1 MRARVCMLVVS
12 WIIGIFAG
20 VFQAV
25 PMLLGACGLSMLAIA
40 YYMRLRTQFFI
51 AVIALTYI
59 GFLYAASAVQARATV
74 CQGETASYARLDHAY
89 SIAFNEAR
97 YVFKRNDGC
106 SILVYT
112 DRFPLLVHG
121 TEAHITGS
129 QTIASQFLQDDGID
143 LVAQHVDL
151 MVVRNGSSVVDSMRV
166 KGIETLSRYLSE
178 PDASISIG
186 MLLGDRGTISNDI
199 QDEFRASGISH
210 VLSISGLHVSILV
223 GMLALFLQVL
233 PLSPVVRVGS
243 MITVLWIYIAS
254 IGSPLSAVRAG
265 VFWTLYALAYRARAL
280 IGAPTILI
288 MVLALLM
295 TFDPR
300 AILSPGF
307 QLSMMAVT
315 GIFLMTRLVS
325 FRSHPISSLFFV
337 SLGATM
343 GTLPLVVYYFGG
355 VPTLSIFVNILI
367 VPITPALLVSILLV
381 LAGSIVS
388 PLAAL
393 IFSYI
398 VHVLILWTVGITSS
412 VQHIPYAYID
422 HLALPGWGVFVY
434 YALVVFGVFLFMQY
448 RKMRLREL
456 WV

>member
-1 MRARVCMLVVS
+1 MRARVCILVSS
-12 WIIGIFAG
+12 WIVGIFAG

-25 PMLLGACGLSMLAIA
+25 PVLIGACALTMLAVA
-40 YYMRLRTQFFI
+40 YYMRLRAQFFI
-51 AVIALTYI
+51 AVVLLTYL
-59 GFLYAASAVQARATV
+59 GFLYGASAVQVRASV
-74 CQGETASYARLDHAY
+74 CQGETASDATLERAY
-89 SIAFNEAR
+89 SIAFNQAR

-121 TEAHITGS
+121 TQARITGS
-129 QTIASQFLQDDGID
+129 QNIASEFLQADGID
-143 LVAQHVDL
+143 LVAQHVSL
-151 MVVRNGSSVVDSMRV
+151 AILHNGTSVIDTLRI

-178 PDASISIG
+178 PDAAISIG
-186 MLLGDRGTISNDI
+186 MLLGDRGTISSEV

-223 GMLALFLQVL
+223 GMLALLLQLV
-233 PLSPVVRVGS
+233 PLSPIIRMGI
-243 MITVLWIYIAS
+243 MISVLWIYIAS
-254 IGSPLSAVRAG
+254 IGAPLSAVRAG
-265 VFWTLYALAYRARAL
+265 VFWTLYALAYRARVL

-288 MVLALLM
+288 LVLAILM

-307 QLSMMAVT
+307 QLSMAAVT
-315 GIFLMTRLVS
+315 GIFLITRIVP
-325 FRSHPISSLFFV
+325 FRSHMISSLFFV
-337 SLGATM
+337 SLGATI

-367 VPITPALLVSILLV
+367 VPITPALLVAILLL
-381 LAGSIVS
+381 LAGSVFS

-422 HLALPGWGVFVY
+422 HLTLPGWGVFAY
-434 YALVVFGVFLFMQY
+434 YVVLVFGVFIFMQH
-448 RKMRLREL
+448 RRMRLREL
-456 WV
+456 WA